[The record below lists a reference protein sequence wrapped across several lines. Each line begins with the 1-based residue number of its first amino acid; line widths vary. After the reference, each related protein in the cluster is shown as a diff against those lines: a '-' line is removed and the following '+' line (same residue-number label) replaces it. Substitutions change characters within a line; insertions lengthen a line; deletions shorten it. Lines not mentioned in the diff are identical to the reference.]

1 MSILAILGVIISTA
15 AMLIVL
21 SGFSG
26 LKSYSLE
33 FISSISPELK
43 ISAAKGKTFEFT
55 PEIKSFLEKENIKYG
70 LSYEDKALISINE
83 NSRMVRVMG
92 LDNGFPNKNI
102 DSIMYQGRWF
112 NMEENEIVVGWGAAY
127 DLGIST
133 MDVINPVVMYVPKA
147 GKGQVFS
154 EKELNNSLIFSN
166 LELTRDLFG
175 LQERAVGSIDVY
187 SKIKSTEKIESFF
200 GSDFEVENRIQQN
213 ATIYKM
219 LNTEQFAIYLIF
231 SLIIIVALFNVFGAL
246 MMMGVEKRKNLQT
259 LLVLG
264 GSKIDVGKIF
274 FYQGLMISVSGCFI
288 GLLIGCGLL
297 LLQQNLSLFMITSTL
312 AYPVVF
318 ELNNFLFV
326 FFVVF
331 ILGCIASALVSHY
344 VKRSIPQIS
353 QK

>member
-1 MSILAILGVIISTA
+1 M
-15 AMLIVL
+15 
-21 SGFSG
+21 
-26 LKSYSLE
+26 
-33 FISSISPELK
+33 
-43 ISAAKGKTFEFT
+43 
-55 PEIKSFLEKENIKYG
+55 
-70 LSYEDKALISINE
+70 
-83 NSRMVRVMG
+83 NSRRVSSSG
-92 LDNGFPNKNI
+92 IFSLN
-102 DSIMYQGRWF
+102 
-112 NMEENEIVVGWGAAY
+112 EELN
-127 DLGIST
+127 ST
-133 MDVINPVVMYVPKA
+133 L
-147 GKGQVFS
+147 VFS
-154 EKELNNSLIFSN
+154 S

-175 LQERAVGSIDVY
+175 LQERAVGSVDIY

-264 GSKIDVGKIF
+264 GSKNDVGKIF
-274 FYQGLMISVSGCFI
+274 FYQGLMISASGCFI
-288 GLLIGCGLL
+288 GLLIGSGLL
-297 LLQQNLSLFMITSTL
+297 IIQQKLSLFMITSTL
-312 AYPVVF
+312 AYPVIF

>member
-1 MSILAILGVIISTA
+1 
-15 AMLIVL
+15 
-21 SGFSG
+21 
-26 LKSYSLE
+26 
-33 FISSISPELK
+33 
-43 ISAAKGKTFEFT
+43 
-55 PEIKSFLEKENIKYG
+55 
-70 LSYEDKALISINE
+70 
-83 NSRMVRVMG
+83 
-92 LDNGFPNKNI
+92 
-102 DSIMYQGRWF
+102 
-112 NMEENEIVVGWGAAY
+112 MEENEIVVGWGAAY

-147 GKGQVFS
+147 GKGQVLS
-154 EKELNNSLIFSN
+154 EKDVMNSRRVLTSGVFSLNEELNSSLIFSD
-166 LELTRDLFG
+166 LELARDLFG
-175 LQERAVGSIDVY
+175 LQERAVGSIDIY

-200 GSDFEVENRIQQN
+200 GSDFDVENRIQQN

-264 GSKIDVGKIF
+264 GSKNDVGKIF

-297 LLQQNLSLFMITSTL
+297 ILQQNLSLFMITSTL